1 MTTELK
7 LYFPKQVGDYKRIS
21 REIRQNPVFGEF
33 VTSKSKDRRYLIL
46 DFKSIENYDTL
57 SKIFFLTMDNLEY
70 KYEII

>member
-1 MTTELK
+1 MTEIK
-7 LYFPKQVGDYKRIS
+7 LYFPKQVEDYKMIS

-33 VTSKSKDRRYLIL
+33 VISKSKDRRYLTL
-46 DFKSIENYDTL
+46 DFKSEENYDML